1 MKSSSIDRKLTDYS
15 IEWSINRLDLSILI
29 TYSVPTSINF
39 VSSIEYEFV
48 FIISAAHITLNY
60 NNMRILLEFGFNINW
75 QGGRQLDKLD
85 KKTENNIW
93 LNMSDSQQ
101 NLNTAVDVFPWHNFF

>member
-1 MKSSSIDRKLTDYS
+1 MS
-15 IEWSINRLDLSILI
+15 
-29 TYSVPTSINF
+29 
-39 VSSIEYEFV
+39 V